1 LTKYIKLVFVLVI
14 VLALTGCNTLLSDH
28 DIPEGEKDSP
38 EFTEFKEFFS
48 YDGLLNDADQN
59 TILVKS
65 KDIGNLEMV
74 LADLGST
81 LINRWDAIDWAQVSV
96 PSGKDLPQFLET
108 IQKEEDII
116 LAQPN
121 LQYELPFYEK
131 MSERDVL
138 EFEERLLE
146 APNIGADDFEKHLWG
161 MKNINAERA
170 WEITTGNEN
179 VVVAIVDTGVDT
191 AHPEFDYNEFVAPF
205 NATDD
210 PFPENIDWHGH
221 GTHVAGTAV
230 ADGRT
235 GNIAGVSWDNPI
247 MPIRVM
253 NYETGGILSSY
264 TIDGIFHII
273 DYMQENDVR
282 VVANYSIG
290 GRGYDAA
297 MKDALDYGMEEGMI
311 WVTSAGNDGKRVPN
325 LPATYNGLIS
335 VAASTPWDEK
345 ADFSTTGF
353 WNSVAAP
360 GVHIWSTHLDED
372 FVHMQGTSM
381 ASPHVTG
388 AVALLLSENPDLTAV
403 EVLNQVEQTAR
414 GDGFSEELGYG
425 ILNVH
430 ALLGDLAPVNY
441 GSLELTTNA
450 PGARMTVFDANGNMV
465 GFAAIGPELI
475 RKIHALEQGDYT
487 VNLTRWDVDTEEW
500 ETLQEEVIIDAE
512 DIVELEMEF

>member
-1 LTKYIKLVFVLVI
+1 MAKYIKLVFVLTV
-14 VLALTGCNTLLSDH
+14 VLALAGCNTLFSEH
-28 DIPEGEKDSP
+28 EVPAGEKETP
-38 EFTEFKEFFS
+38 EFTEFKEIFA
-48 YDGLLNDADQN
+48 YDELLNDADQN
-59 TILVKS
+59 SILVKT
-65 KDIGNLEMV
+65 KDMGNLETV

-81 LINRWDAIDWAQVSV
+81 LINRWDAIDWAKVSV
-96 PSGKDLPQFLET
+96 PPGKDLPQFLEI
-108 IQKEEDII
+108 IQKEEEII

-138 EFEERLLE
+138 DFEERILE
-146 APNIGADDFEKHLWG
+146 APDIGADDFEDELWG
-161 MKNINAERA
+161 MKNINAEEA
-170 WEITTGNEN
+170 WEITTGNDH
-179 VVVAIVDTGVDT
+179 VVVAIVDTGVNMD
-191 AHPEFDYNEFVAPF
+191 HPEFENNEFVAPF
-205 NATDD
+205 NATGDAYPSALD
-210 PFPENIDWHGH
+210 IQGH

-235 GNIAGVSWDNPI
+235 GKIAGVSWDNPI

-253 NYETGGILSSY
+253 DIEGLIYSAY
-264 TIDGIFHII
+264 TIEGIFHII

-345 ADFSTTGF
+345 AEFSTTGF

-360 GVHIWSTHLDED
+360 GVHIWSTHLGED
-372 FVHMQGTSM
+372 YVHMQGTSM

-414 GDGFSEELGYG
+414 GDGFTEELGYG
-425 ILNVH
+425 ILDVP
-430 ALLGDLAPVNY
+430 ALLGELAPVNY
-441 GSLELTTNA
+441 GSLEVTTNA
-450 PGARMTVFDANGNMV
+450 PGARMTIFDADGNMA
-465 GFAAIGPELI
+465 GFAAIGLELV
-475 RKIHALEQGDYT
+475 RTIHALDQGDYT
-487 VNLTRWDVDTEEW
+487 VSLTNWDPDTEEW
-500 ETLQEEVIIDAE
+500 ETIQEEVTIAAE
-512 DIVELEMEF
+512 DVVEVEMEF